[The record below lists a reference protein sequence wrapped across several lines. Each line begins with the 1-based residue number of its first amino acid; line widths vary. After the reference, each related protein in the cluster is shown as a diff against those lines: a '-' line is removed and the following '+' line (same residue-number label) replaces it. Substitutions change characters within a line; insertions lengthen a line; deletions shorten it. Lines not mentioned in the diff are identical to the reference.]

1 MRAADLTPVARDV
14 MKRPAG
20 FGFIL
25 ASFIVA
31 FLLCAMPWSGWA
43 LLIRPDFVLLAL
55 IFWTLHEPRMIGQGA
70 AFALGLLMDVSDSML
85 LGEHALE
92 YVLAVYL
99 AQVLRVRIVA
109 FTLPE
114 QTLHVAGVF
123 TLSSTVLVVLNLVL
137 GADFPGFAFLVSPAL
152 TALLWAPASWLLY
165 HPAVRRRRSESPT

>member
-20 FGFIL
+20 LGFVLTSFLVAYLL
-25 ASFIVA
+25 AA
-31 FLLCAMPWSGWA
+31 LPWSGWT
-43 LLIRPDFVLLAL
+43 LLARPDFVLLAL
-55 IFWTLHEPRMIGQGA
+55 LFWSLHEPRMVGQGA
-70 AFALGLLMDVSDSML
+70 AFSLGLLMDVGDSLL

-92 YVLAVYL
+92 YVIAVYI
-99 AQVLRVRIVA
+99 AQVLRVRILA

-123 TLSSTVLVVLNLVL
+123 TLSSTVLVLLNLVL
-137 GADFPGFAFLVSPAL
+137 GADFPGFGFLASPAL
-152 TALLWAPASWLLY
+152 TALLWAPASWVLY

>member
-1 MRAADLTPVARDV
+1 

-31 FLLCAMPWSGWA
+31 FLLCAMPWSGWT
-43 LLIRPDFVLLAL
+43 LLVRPDFVLLAL
-55 IFWTLHEPRMIGQGA
+55 IFWTLHEPRMVGQGA

-99 AQVLRVRIVA
+99 AQVLRVRILA

-123 TLSSTVLVVLNLVL
+123 ALSSTVLVVLNLVL

-165 HPAVRRRRSESPT
+165 HPSVRRRRTESPT

>member
-1 MRAADLTPVARDV
+1 VRAADLTPVARDV

-20 FGFIL
+20 LGFIFTSFVVAYLL
-25 ASFIVA
+25 AA
-31 FLLCAMPWSGWA
+31 LPWSGWT
-43 LLIRPDFVLLAL
+43 LLMRPDFVLLAL
-55 IFWTLHEPRMIGQGA
+55 VFWTLHEPRMIGQGA

-99 AQVLRVRIVA
+99 AQILRVRILA

-114 QTLHVAGVF
+114 QTLHVAGIYF
-123 TLSSTVLVVLNLVL
+123 LSASVLVLLNLVL
-137 GADFPGFAFLVSPAL
+137 GSDFPGFTFLVSPAL

>member
-1 MRAADLTPVARDV
+1 

-20 FGFIL
+20 LGFVL
-25 ASFIVA
+25 TSFIVA
-31 FLLCAMPWSGWA
+31 YLLAALPWSGWT
-43 LLIRPDFVLLAL
+43 LLARPDFVLLAL
-55 IFWTLHEPRMIGQGA
+55 LFWSLHEPRMVGQGS

-99 AQVLRVRIVA
+99 AQALRVRILA

-123 TLSSTVLVVLNLVL
+123 TLSAAVLVLLNLLL
-137 GADFPGFAFLVSPAL
+137 GAEFPGFAFLVSPAL
-152 TALLWAPASWLLY
+152 TSMLWGPASWLLY

>member
-1 MRAADLTPVARDV
+1 MRVADLTPVARDV

-20 FGFIL
+20 LGFVL
-25 ASFIVA
+25 TSFIVA
-31 FLLCAMPWSGWA
+31 YLLAALPWSGWT
-43 LLIRPDFVLLAL
+43 LLARPDFVLLAL
-55 IFWTLHEPRMIGQGA
+55 LFWSLHEPRMIGQGA

-99 AQVLRVRIVA
+99 AQALRVRILA

-114 QTLHVAGVF
+114 QTLHVAGIF
-123 TLSSTVLVVLNLVL
+123 TLSAAVLVLLNLLL
-137 GADFPGFAFLVSPAL
+137 GAEFPGFAFLVSPLL
-152 TALLWAPASWLLY
+152 TSMLWGPASWLLY